1 VAILVDTADMS
12 TVVVPLVDGFEEIEA
27 ITIIDVLR
35 RADIPVLVAGKK
47 PGLVRGSHGIAVEV
61 DRPWSSIDAASVA
74 MVVLPGGMPGSATLA
89 ADPDILALIRTV
101 AERGKV
107 AAICAAPI
115 ALGAAGVVT
124 GKTAT
129 CYPGHEERV
138 TGANMVPDRV
148 VVDGS
153 VITGRGVGAAMEF
166 ALTLVGILKDRA
178 AENTLERTMLFER
191 TAPARVM

>member
-1 VAILVDTADMS
+1 MS

-35 RADIPVLVAGKK
+35 RADIPVVVAGKK

-61 DRPWSSIDAASVA
+61 DRALAGIDPASIA

-89 ADPDILALIRTV
+89 KDDEIQGLVRAV
-101 AERGKV
+101 AQRAKV
-107 AAICAAPI
+107 AAICAAPM

-124 GKTAT
+124 GKMAT
-129 CYPGHEERV
+129 CYPGFEERV
-138 TGANMVPDRV
+138 TGAQVVPDRV
-148 VVDGS
+148 VVDGT

-178 AENTLERTMLFER
+178 AEAALERSMLFTRPE
-191 TAPARVM
+191 PARVV